1 MLDFMSREEE
11 RLGTYTQLITM
22 GQLIELQAKIYQCP
36 RIELEYTDL
45 LNILDSTKRE
55 RPRLLAYQ
63 LHLSLLL
70 ANTLVKLL
78 QISSPLSSQ
87 FTMQKFGA
95 KLRTVYANAHQS
107 FLLIIDLLTP
117 VLSTLSL
124 TPKELQFLLHLKR
137 SVTKRVKRLKH
148 EAVGKTSTIKRQ

>member
-1 MLDFMSREEE
+1 MSREEE

-22 GQLIELQAKIYQCP
+22 GQLTELQAKIYQCP
-36 RIELEYTDL
+36 KIELEYTDL
-45 LNILDSTKRE
+45 LNILDPTKRE

-87 FTMQKFGA
+87 FTM
-95 KLRTVYANAHQS
+95 
-107 FLLIIDLLTP
+107 
-117 VLSTLSL
+117 
-124 TPKELQFLLHLKR
+124 
-137 SVTKRVKRLKH
+137 
-148 EAVGKTSTIKRQ
+148 